1 MRNPTLLPTTG
12 LPLLFWGIDGP
23 KQKKPQNQADF
34 EVFLFIFPDQP
45 VVSGDTTPTVKGQ
58 VHTVNAMAK
67 KLIDCV

>member
-1 MRNPTLLPTTG
+1 MRPHTIG
-12 LPLLFWGIDGP
+12 RPLLFLAINSL